1 MSIRYLFLSGAFIL
15 HRPLTLCIIAQVAQ
29 LVNTFFKI
37 FRKFFLHLSSAL
49 SAFPNRPNRLYY
61 NQ

>member
-1 MSIRYLFLSGAFIL
+1 MSIPFQDFS
-15 HRPLTLCIIAQVAQ
+15 QV
-29 LVNTFFKI
+29 
-37 FRKFFLHLSSAL
+37 FLHLSSVL